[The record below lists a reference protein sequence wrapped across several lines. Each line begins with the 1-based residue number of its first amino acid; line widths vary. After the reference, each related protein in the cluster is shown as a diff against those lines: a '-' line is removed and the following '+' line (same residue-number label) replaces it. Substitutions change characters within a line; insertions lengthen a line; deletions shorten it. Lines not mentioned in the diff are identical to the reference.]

1 MALHSSAKP
10 VCIWKPIECPGLYG
24 ARYPL
29 LKGAILKSRVGLAL
43 ATIYLVVSV
52 ALLFAAMHCRDDFF
66 CGITAIPV
74 LIPAGVVYLLLFSE
88 YLANP
93 PILQW
98 PLLIPTLMT
107 NAVLYYL
114 IGRLVGRQI
123 DKIKQR
129 RR

>member
-1 MALHSSAKP
+1 
-10 VCIWKPIECPGLYG
+10 
-24 ARYPL
+24 
-29 LKGAILKSRVGLAL
+29 
-43 ATIYLVVSV
+43 
-52 ALLFAAMHCRDDFF
+52 MHCRDDFF

-74 LIPAGVVYLLLFSE
+74 LIPAGVVYLFLFSE